1 MASSANT
8 MHSAASVGGLCIC
21 NVVLGLF
28 FFSPYRSLHV
38 FMGFLCVQTCIF
50 LHLCFLCF
58 FLGGG
63 GRHLFLLFGP
73 IPVCFCLILVYYYS
87 LDACFSKER
96 QKGCGSGWKGRWR
109 GTGRV
114 VEGETVIR
122 IYGIL
127 NKIYFQQKKKGG
139 YFIFQS
145 SECFAATLLL

>member
-1 MASSANT
+1 MPIQCT
-8 MHSAASVGGLCIC
+8 QQHLWVVFASVMLCWDFFFFHLTGLCMFLWDFCVFKHVSFCIYVSC
-21 NVVLGLF
+21 AF
-28 FFSPYRSLHV
+28 FW
-38 FMGFLCVQTCIF
+38 
-50 LHLCFLCF
+50 
-58 FLGGG
+58 GGG
-63 GRHLFLLFGP
+63 GGHLFFLFGP